1 MGYIVL
7 GILVFLFDIITKY
20 AAEMHLRLLDTIPLL
35 KGVFHLTYVENRGI
49 AFGLFS
55 GERVIFIVV
64 TVLVLA
70 MLVIL
75 YAKTEKTQRTRFM
88 KYAMALIL
96 GGATGNLLERL
107 VKGYVVDFLDF
118 RLIHFPVFNVADI
131 AVCLGAGL
139 LMIHFFLTEDK
150 EESSKEGEASDE

>member
-1 MGYIVL
+1 
-7 GILVFLFDIITKY
+7 
-20 AAEMHLRLLDTIPLL
+20 
-35 KGVFHLTYVENRGI
+35 VENRGI

-70 MLVIL
+70 ILAVL
-75 YAKTEKTQRTRFM
+75 YAKTEQTQRTRFM
-88 KYAMALIL
+88 KYAMALIM

-118 RLIHFPVFNVADI
+118 RWIHFPVFNVADI

-139 LMIHFFLTEDK
+139 LMIHFFLTENE